1 MPTVTLRSQQ
11 LDAIDVLTQPKES
24 VSHDRL
30 RSAISTLSRPDLKL
44 TQELLHSVIATLSN
58 PKEQLDELTTVIN
71 GMFAAIIQI
80 QAETEILRLDQVSS
94 FIAWV
99 RDRVEM
105 REPGKAIG
113 ETGVGKTCAS
123 KFCQQEFKSTQEN
136 TNQLPE
142 IPMLYIE
149 IGDKKCTAIQF
160 LQLILIALKKPTS
173 GTLMQL
179 KQRVKKFLK
188 QYKVR
193 VILIDEA
200 HDLHYDALKTVRSLY
215 DDDDLKVI
223 PIVIGTSNRLD
234 SLTEKEKEFGRRFYN
249 TFFFKEFTG
258 EKLKEIL
265 KIWGDYYIQMPDPLN
280 TERTVSLLK
289 YRKNIVDSSK
299 IEIDEDLFIM
309 LETMTLG
316 DLGSLDKILRNAAK
330 KLLENKL
337 NEIYYK
343 ILKAIESEERIIKI
357 NAKTILK
364 NTKIDT
370 SIIKAIQG
378 RYPRNE
384 TALN

>member
-1 MPTVTLRSQQ
+1 M
-11 LDAIDVLTQPKES
+11 DAIDVLTQPKES

-30 RSAISTLSRPDLKL
+30 RSAIDTLSRADLKL
-44 TQELLHSVIATLSN
+44 TQELLHSVIAALSN

-80 QAETEILRLDQVSS
+80 QAETEILKLDQVSS

-113 ETGVGKTCAS
+113 ETGVGKTCAC
-123 KFCQQEFKSTQEN
+123 KFCQQEFKSNQEN

-149 IGDKKCTAIQF
+149 IGDKKRTAIQF

-173 GTLMQL
+173 GTSMQL

-193 VILIDEA
+193 AILIDEA
-200 HDLHYDALKTVRSLY
+200 HDLHYDALKTVRNLY

-234 SLTEKEKEFGRRFYN
+234 SLIEKDKEFKRRFSN
-249 TFFFKEFTG
+249 TFFFEEFTG
-258 EKLKEIL
+258 DKLKEIL
-265 KIWGDYYIQMPDPLN
+265 KLWGKYYIQMPDPLN
-280 TERTVSLLK
+280 TGRTVPLLK
-289 YRKNIVDSSK
+289 YQKNNVDSSK
-299 IEIDEDLFIM
+299 AEIDKELFVE

-330 KLLENKL
+330 KLLKNKL

-343 ILKAIESEERIIKI
+343 ILKALETEERIVKI

-364 NTKIDT
+364 KTKIDK
-370 SIIKAIQG
+370 SIIETIQG
-378 RYPRNE
+378 SYPRSDN
-384 TALN
+384 ALN